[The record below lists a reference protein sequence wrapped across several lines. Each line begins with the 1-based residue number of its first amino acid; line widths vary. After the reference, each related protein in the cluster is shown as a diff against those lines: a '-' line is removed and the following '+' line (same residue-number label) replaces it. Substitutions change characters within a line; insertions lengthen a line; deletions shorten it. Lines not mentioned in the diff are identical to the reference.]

1 MCRVSDAWR
10 SHTRSTIRV
19 ACIDLTLAVFS
30 LGIDII
36 GKSSP
41 KSSSG
46 HEFILVAIDYF
57 TKWVEEATSY
67 AKLNAAKVATFIR
80 SHIICRYGVPHEL
93 ISDRGVHFRGEVD
106 TLLQRYGIQHHRS
119 SAYRPQTN
127 GAVEAANKNIK
138 RILRKMIETSRDWSE
153 KFPFAL
159 WAYRTSFRTSIGV
172 SPYFLV
178 YGMEAVLPVEIEMG
192 SLRVT
197 LKQQIS
203 EAEWVQS
210 RLDQLSQL
218 YERRLRAADHIQA
231 YQRKMA
237 RAFKKQVKPSPLQ

>member
-1 MCRVSDAWR
+1 MSLQGRFCHDMDLDSSILVSSLGYTEIIRVLSFSGAVCSKMCKVSDAWR

-46 HEFILVAIDYF
+46 HEFIPVAIDYF
-57 TKWVEEATSY
+57 TKWVEDTSY

-93 ISDRGVHFRGEVD
+93 ILDRGVHFRGEVD

-119 SAYRPQTN
+119 SAYRP
-127 GAVEAANKNIK
+127 
-138 RILRKMIETSRDWSE
+138 
-153 KFPFAL
+153 
-159 WAYRTSFRTSIGV
+159 
-172 SPYFLV
+172 
-178 YGMEAVLPVEIEMG
+178 
-192 SLRVT
+192 
-197 LKQQIS
+197 
-203 EAEWVQS
+203 
-210 RLDQLSQL
+210 
-218 YERRLRAADHIQA
+218 
-231 YQRKMA
+231 
-237 RAFKKQVKPSPLQ
+237 